1 MRFKD
6 QDGKETEQNYNLS
19 LRANIADLR
28 EIVKAITKEEEDNE
42 YTFYYKTVEVRH
54 SLPDPKES
62 V

>member
-28 EIVKAITKEEEDNE
+28 EIVKAITKEDEDNE
-42 YTFYYKTVEVRH
+42 YTFYYKTVEVR
-54 SLPDPKES
+54 SR
-62 V
+62 